1 MKGRPSGGSLEL
13 FDDFKW
19 KPEESPMRT
28 YYVGMDVHR
37 ASIVMVVLNGAG
49 KVVMQS
55 VIETGAERVRG
66 FLKQLRGKVYVTF
79 EEGTQ
84 ANWLHEVV
92 RPLVTEVVVCDPRHN
107 KLLQSGNKNDRVDAQ
122 KLAELLRNG
131 SLRAV
136 YHGDNG
142 VRTLKELVRTYDCL
156 VSDTTRVMNRLKAIY
171 RGRAIACG
179 GHDIYRRDRRGQ
191 WLEKLREPGAKQ
203 RAGFLYEQLA
213 ALKPLR
219 HEAKRLM
226 VKEARRQAA
235 YPWLLSVPKLGSV
248 SVAQLMA
255 VVGTPYRFR
264 SKRQF
269 WTYVGLAVVTRTSA
283 DHEVVDG
290 VMRRSRRPMATRG
303 LNRNHNHLLKRVF
316 KNAATSAC
324 HSGPFKAAYDA
335 RVAQGMD
342 PSLAR
347 LTIARQLAATTLAI
361 WKRGEQFSSER
372 MKQQAA

>member
-1 MKGRPSGGSLEL
+1 
-13 FDDFKW
+13 
-19 KPEESPMRT
+19 MRT
-28 YYVGMDVHR
+28 YYVGMDVHL

-49 KVVMQS
+49 KVVMEL

-107 KLLQSGNKNDRVDAQ
+107 KLLQSGNKNDRVDAK

-131 SLRAV
+131 SLKAV
-136 YHGDNG
+136 YHGDHG

-156 VSDTTRVMNRLKAIY
+156 VSDSTRVMNRLKAIF
-171 RGRAIACG
+171 RGRAIACAA
-179 GHDIYRRDRRGQ
+179 HEIYRQDRRGQ

-219 HEAKRLM
+219 RKAKLAM
-226 VKEARRQAA
+226 VKEVRRQPA
-235 YPWLLSVPKLGSV
+235 YPWLMSMPKLGSV
-248 SVAQLMA
+248 SVAQLIA
-255 VVGTPYRFR
+255 VVGTPHRFR
-264 SKRQF
+264 SKQQF
-269 WTYVGLAVVTRTSA
+269 WTYVGLAVVTRSTA
-283 DHEVVDG
+283 DHEVVGG
-290 VMRRSRRPMATRG
+290 VLRRSQRPVSTRG
-303 LNRNHNHLLKRVF
+303 LNRNHNHVLKRVF

-324 HSGPFKAAYDA
+324 HSGPFKAGYDV
-335 RVAQGMD
+335 RVTRGMA

-361 WKRGEQFSSER
+361 WKRGQQFDPER
-372 MKQQAA
+372 MKQQPA

>member
-1 MKGRPSGGSLEL
+1 
-13 FDDFKW
+13 
-19 KPEESPMRT
+19 
-28 YYVGMDVHR
+28 MDVHR
-37 ASIVMVVLNGAG
+37 ASIMIVVLNGAG
-49 KVVMQS
+49 KVVMES
-55 VIETGAERVRG
+55 VVETGAERVRG

-92 RPLVTEVVVCDPRHN
+92 RSLVTEVVVCDPRHN
-107 KLLQSGNKNDRVDAQ
+107 KLLQSGNKSDRVDAQ

-136 YHGDNG
+136 YHGDHG
-142 VRTLKELVRTYDCL
+142 GRTLKELVRTYDCL
-156 VSDTTRVMNRLKAIY
+156 VSDTTRVMNRLKAIF

-179 GHDIYRRDRRGQ
+179 GHEIYRQDRREQ

-203 RAGFLYEQLA
+203 RAGFLYKQLA

-219 HEAKRLM
+219 HEAKRMM

-235 YPWLLSVPKLGSV
+235 YPWLLSVPKLGAV
-248 SVAQLMA
+248 SVAQLIA

-269 WTYVGLAVVTRTSA
+269 WTYVGLAVVTCTSA
-283 DHEVVDG
+283 DHELVDG
-290 VMRRSRRPMATRG
+290 VWRRSKRPLATRG

-316 KNAATSAC
+316 KNAAIGAC
-324 HSGPFKAAYDA
+324 HSGPFKAGYDA
-335 RVAQGMD
+335 RVAQGMA

-361 WKRGEQFSSER
+361 WKRGEQFNLER

>member
-1 MKGRPSGGSLEL
+1 
-13 FDDFKW
+13 
-19 KPEESPMRT
+19 MRT

-37 ASIVMVVLNGAG
+37 ASIMIVVLNGAG
-49 KVVMQS
+49 KKVMES

-66 FLKQLRGKVYVTF
+66 FLKQLRGRVYVTF

-84 ANWLHEVV
+84 ATWLHDVV
-92 RPLVTEVVVCDPRHN
+92 RSMVTEVVVCDPRHN
-107 KLLQSGNKNDRVDAQ
+107 KLIGSGNKSDRIDAQ
-122 KLAELLRNG
+122 KLAELLRLG
-131 SLRAV
+131 SLKAV
-136 YHGDNG
+136 YHGDHG
-142 VRTLKELVRTYDCL
+142 VRNLKELVRTYDSL
-156 VSDTTRVMNRLKAIY
+156 VSDTTRVMNRLKAIF
-171 RGRAIACG
+171 RGRAIGCG
-179 GHDIYRRDRRGQ
+179 GHDIYRPDRQGQ
-191 WLEKLREPGAKQ
+191 WLGKLKEPGARQ
-203 RAGFLYEQLA
+203 RASFLYQQLA

-219 HEAKRLM
+219 HEAKRMM
-226 VKEARRQAA
+226 VKEARRQTA
-235 YPWLLSVPKLGSV
+235 YPWLVSVPKLGSV

-269 WTYVGLAVVTRTSA
+269 WTYVGLAVVTCTSA

-290 VMRRSRRPMATRG
+290 VLRRSRRPIATRG

-316 KNAATSAC
+316 KSAATSAC

-335 RVAQGMD
+335 RVKQGMA

-347 LTIARQLAATTLAI
+347 LTIARQLAAITLAI
-361 WKRGEQFSSER
+361 WKRGEQFSPER